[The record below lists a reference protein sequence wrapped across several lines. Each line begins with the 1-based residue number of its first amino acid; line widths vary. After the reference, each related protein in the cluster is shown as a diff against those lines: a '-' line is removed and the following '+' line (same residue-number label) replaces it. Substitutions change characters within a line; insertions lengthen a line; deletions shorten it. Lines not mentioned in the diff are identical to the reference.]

1 MKQLA
6 VPFQQLVERRLWP
19 LAVLLVAAAA
29 AVPFLLAKEATTS
42 VPSSS
47 APTSDPQGATKPIVA
62 LADDAT
68 IEAERRVL
76 GAPKDPFRP
85 AIAAKKGKEPET
97 VRATAS
103 ADRSDTDAPSTSGSP
118 SDPSTSPSTGGGTTP
133 SGTPTP
139 TDPTPVAT
147 PTPAPPKATYPLYS
161 LVARFGAV
169 GEAKARRLV
178 LRSTGLP
185 SNSTVGLVYKGFL
198 KDRRTAVF
206 WVVSGTEVEG
216 DGTCSPGPENCQYV
230 RIKVGETLFFTM
242 ADGEQYQ
249 LDLLRVH
256 TGRADG
262 KAARAQ
268 ASSSLPQRVRGGSGR
283 YRYNWRSGVLD
294 AVSHRELQAAAAQA
308 SAGVPQ
314 R

>member
-29 AVPFLLAKEATTS
+29 AVPFLLAKDATTS

-47 APTSDPQGATKPIVA
+47 APASDPQGATKPIVA

-68 IEAERRVL
+68 IESERRVL

-85 AIAAKKGKEPET
+85 AIAAKEGKEPDT

-103 ADRSDTDAPSTSGSP
+103 AEGTDPDAPQPSGSP
-118 SDPSTSPSTGGGTTP
+118 SQPSTGGGTTP
-133 SGTPTP
+133 SGTPTTP
-139 TDPTPVAT
+139 TDPTPAAT
-147 PTPAPPKATYPLYS
+147 PTPAPPKPTYPLYS

-169 GEAKARRLV
+169 DEAKVRRLV

-185 SNSTVGLVYKGFL
+185 SNSTVGLVYKGLL
-198 KDRRTAVF
+198 KDRKTAVF
-206 WVVSGTEVEG
+206 WVVGGTEVEG
-216 DGTCSPGPENCQYV
+216 DGMCSPGPENCQYV

-242 ADGEQYQ
+242 PGGEQYQ

-256 TGRADG
+256 AGRAEG

-268 ASSSLPQRVRGGSGR
+268 ASSALPQRVRGGAGR
-283 YRYNWRSGVLD
+283 YRYNWRTGVLD
-294 AVSHRELQAAAAQA
+294 SVSRRELQASAAQA
-308 SAGVPQ
+308 SAAVPLG
-314 R
+314 